1 MRGTHTSTAAAVAA
15 ALALTVSGTAQASPE
30 RSSTTSPS
38 AVDLKTDNKV
48 EPIGID
54 DRAPLLSW
62 RLGGPSSAD
71 GQQAAYEISAAHSA
85 DALRSGRADVWRTG
99 RVASSETTDIP
110 FAGRLTAR
118 EPVAWQV
125 RVWNSAGRVSPWS
138 SPATFEMGLLNPS
151 DWSARWIENS
161 SYDYTR
167 PDGTESPLP
176 AFGKTFAVH
185 GKVAKARLYMTG
197 LGMYATTLNGR
208 PVSSNVLEPG
218 QTTYSAEVDYRTYDL
233 TRQLRSGANTLG
245 IETGSGAYQRV
256 KTPGH
261 YFFGGSLETYTVFG
275 EPKAIAQ
282 LEITYTDGRRQ
293 TIKTDTSWR
302 TALGPTT
309 YSSWWSGEEYDARRS
324 ATAPTS
330 AANLDGADWQNA
342 SLAKLTSTTTPR
354 DTTPLRADPRPPVTV
369 AQTVKPVSITPDG
382 KGAYILDFGAN
393 RSGWPSVRA
402 SGPPGTRI
410 SMIPAEKL
418 SADGSLDIAST
429 GATAANQI
437 AYRYTLSGHGTETW
451 HPRFTYSGF
460 RYLKVDGLPAAP
472 KSDTV
477 TMQVV
482 HASNPRASGFT
493 SSNQLIN
500 EVHAITLR
508 AMQSNMMSVLT
519 DCPDREKGPYTGDN
533 LHDIDALL
541 TDYDLSSYEPQL
553 VRDMATAQRQPGDE
567 SPGLIA
573 NIAPEFHR
581 VAPVKIPRPQG
592 TIEFLDE
599 VNWGGAVIRTPWQL
613 YKTYG
618 DTRTMALYYDNMVKW
633 LDYEAAN
640 KAANNGDIPGLGDWS
655 ATDNTTPMQLAILAG
670 YYTAAHDM
678 AQTAQVLGK
687 KADQN
692 KYSDL
697 ASRLADEFT
706 TRFRHEDAK
715 GIYYGSD
722 SETSNAMA
730 LDAGLVSAAD
740 RQQVLDRLVASV
752 RTAGNH
758 ITSGSVGLG
767 PLFRALHAGGRDDV
781 IYDMVVNPTSPGY
794 GYLVTSGH
802 TTLSEALDG
811 SGSQNHH
818 FLGQVDAWLVSGLA
832 GINQASGSVGYR
844 ELEIAP
850 TVVGDLTHA
859 AGSYRTPQGQVTSAW
874 KKDSRGHLT
883 LKVSI
888 PVGSTAVVRVPA
900 GAHDHVTAAGSS
912 RPVPRERTTSSVIY
926 EVSAGSY
933 TFTTGSLSP

>member
-1 MRGTHTSTAAAVAA
+1 MSTPHAGAAAAVAA
-15 ALALTVSGTAQASPE
+15 LLVLALPGVARAAPQPSRTALS
-30 RSSTTSPS
+30 R

-48 EPIGID
+48 DPVGVD

-62 RLGGPSSAD
+62 RLDGSSHSV
-71 GQQAAYEISAAHSA
+71 GRQVAYEIRAAHSA
-85 DALRSGRADVWRTG
+85 DALRRGEADVWRTG
-99 RVASSETTDIP
+99 KVASASSANIP
-110 FAGRLTAR
+110 FAGALTAR
-118 EPVAWQV
+118 EAVAWQV
-125 RVWNSAGRVSPWS
+125 RVWDDVGRASEWS
-138 SPATFEMGLLNPS
+138 SPATFEMGLLNAS

-167 PDGTESPLP
+167 PDGAVSPLP
-176 AFGKTFAVH
+176 VFGKSFSLH
-185 GKVAKARLYMTG
+185 RKVAKARLYMTG
-197 LGMYATTLNGR
+197 LGMYATTLNGK
-208 PVSSNVLEPG
+208 PVSANVLEPG

-233 TRQLRSGANTLG
+233 TRQLRQGTNTLG

-261 YFFGGSLETYTVFG
+261 YFFGGSLETHTVYG

-282 LEITYTDGRRQ
+282 LEITYTDGHRE
-293 TIKTDTSWR
+293 TIKTDTSWH

-324 ATAPTS
+324 ATAPT
-330 AANLDGADWQNA
+330 AAAELDGPDWQSA
-342 SLAKLTSTTTPR
+342 SLVELTATTTPR

-369 AQTVKPVSITPDG
+369 AQTLRPVSIAPDG

-393 RSGWPSVRA
+393 RSGWPNARV
-402 SGPPGTRI
+402 SGPAGTTI

-418 SADGSLDIAST
+418 NADGTLDISST
-429 GATAANQI
+429 GATATNQI

-472 KSDTV
+472 KADTV

-482 HASNPRASGFT
+482 HASNPRASDFT
-493 SSNQLIN
+493 SSSQIIN
-500 EVHAITLR
+500 EIHAITLR
-508 AMQSNMMSVLT
+508 ATQSNMMSVLT

-533 LHDIDALL
+533 LHNIDALL

-553 VRDMATAQRQPGDE
+553 VRNMATAQRQPGDD

-599 VNWGGAVIRTPWQL
+599 VNWGGAVIRIPWQL

-655 ATDNTTPMQLAILAG
+655 ATDNSTPMQLAILAG
-670 YYTAAHDM
+670 HYAAAHDM
-678 AQTAQVLGK
+678 AQIAGVLGK
-687 KADQN
+687 KADQDR
-692 KYSDL
+692 YSEL
-697 ASRLADEFT
+697 AATLAADFT

-715 GIYYGSD
+715 GVFYGSD

-730 LDAGLVSAAD
+730 LDAGLVPASD

-752 RTAGNH
+752 RAAGDH

-781 IYDMVVNPTSPGY
+781 VFDMVVNPTSPGY
-794 GYLVTSGH
+794 GYLVASGH

-818 FLGQVDAWLVSGLA
+818 FLGQVDAWLINGPA
-832 GINQASGSVGYR
+832 GINQAPGSVGYR
-844 ELEIAP
+844 QLEIAP
-850 TVVGDLTHA
+850 AVVGNLTHA
-859 AGSYRTPQGQVTSAW
+859 SGVYRTPQGLVASAW
-874 KKDSRGHLT
+874 RKDSRGRLT
-883 LKVSI
+883 LQITV

-900 GAHDHVTAAGSS
+900 HAHDRVTANGSQ
-912 RPVPRERTTSSVIY
+912 RPSAEDRTASTAVY
-926 EVSAGSY
+926 QVSAGSY
-933 TFTTGSLSP
+933 TFTVR